1 MMMNGSKSV
10 AALLA
15 QLGPLERLV
24 DDKRLDDAKRLDEF
38 QTFHLPR

>member
-1 MMMNGSKSV
+1 MTIVSMMTRSV

-38 QTFHLPR
+38 QTSR